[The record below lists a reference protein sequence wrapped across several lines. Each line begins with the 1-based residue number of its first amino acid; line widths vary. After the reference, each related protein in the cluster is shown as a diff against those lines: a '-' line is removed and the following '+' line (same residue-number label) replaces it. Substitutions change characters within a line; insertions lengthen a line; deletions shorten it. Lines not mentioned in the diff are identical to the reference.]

1 MYTWTV
7 AEAKIRIDQ
16 AANSIPVGVPSVSR
30 DDILLGQVV
39 SVRNGSTNGVR
50 TRRWVLSPPA
60 DSAAVLSSTDGEAPT
75 FTPDV
80 FGTYLIKLS
89 VNTGLDLGVN
99 GDEVDEIAV
108 IVRDPAG
115 HRFPATSEAAQA
127 NYQTA
132 PGVFNKE
139 GWKPDLQRMLQSYDN
154 RGQTPIE
161 LTVGAGDTEQIAV
174 ALPDN
179 MDEGVLQY
187 LRVLSSTSSDTTLRV
202 LADSVECLSWQNFD
216 ALTPPGARYMQNVSI
231 INDND
236 GLPDHEFILELTNN
250 DGAPSDYQIWLRVK
264 AT

>member
-1 MYTWTV
+1 M

-99 GDEVDEIAV
+99 GDEVDELAV

-127 NYQTA
+127 NYQIA

-139 GWKPDLQRMLQSYDN
+139 GWKPDLLRMLQSYDN
-154 RGQTPIE
+154 RGQAPIE
-161 LTVGAGDTEQIAV
+161 LTVAPAATEQILV
-174 ALPDN
+174 TLPDN

-187 LRVLSSTSSDTTLRV
+187 LRVLSDASTDTTIRITAGSIGV
-202 LADSVECLSWQNFD
+202 LLWANFD
-216 ALTPPGARYMQNVSI
+216 ASISPGAHYLQNVSI
-231 INDND
+231 INDAD
-236 GLPDHEFILELTNN
+236 GLTNHQFLIEVTNN